1 MRSSYLVW
9 KTLVPREL
17 ATTTETFLE
26 AGGHVIFG
34 LNADVA
40 KRQRWSRLMVHN
52 LTEQNC
58 VLVFVDDLHLAA
70 GGQNR

>member
-26 AGGHVIFG
+26 AGEHVIFG

-40 KRQRWSRLMVHN
+40 KRQRWSR
-52 LTEQNC
+52 
-58 VLVFVDDLHLAA
+58 
-70 GGQNR
+70 